1 MSKEIIKK
9 ENNGGELAII
19 SKKEFVTKFEP
30 VTMLTSYKH
39 IKTVAQAI
47 QEDKNGIS
55 FYSKHLGEDTIL
67 AVVEL
72 HLLALNQ
79 SVNVGQP
86 LTKYQIKE
94 IAIEILSVFYY
105 LSMVEIC
112 FVFRKAKRGEYGQ
125 LYGVLNIVTI
135 LDWFNQYI
143 EQRTGIYIERS
154 TKDIQNDFSQ
164 RSAERKEW
172 REHEKRKKQQND

>member
-9 ENNGGELAII
+9 ENKGGELALI
-19 SKKEFVTKFEP
+19 SKKEFVQKYDP
-30 VTMLTSYKH
+30 VKMLTSYKH
-39 IKTVAQAI
+39 IKTISQAI
-47 QEDKNGIS
+47 EEDQNGVS
-55 FYSKHLGEDTIL
+55 FYAKHLGEDAIL

-112 FVFRKAKRGEYGQ
+112 FVLRKAKRGEYGQ
-125 LYGVLNIVTI
+125 LFGALNIVSI
-135 LDWFNQYI
+135 LDWFNQYS
-143 EQRTGIYIERS
+143 EQRAQIYIQES
-154 TKDIQNDFSQ
+154 TKHRQTDFSQ

-172 REHEKRKKQQND
+172 QKHEQRKKQRNN